1 MLTYHARQEI
11 LASDTT
17 KARISCSHVT
27 NMLSD
32 IINCFQSTGKNC
44 MSWKS
49 IVPIVGSRN
58 PHEHSVLNL
67 RRKINHEIQEI
78 LAPNEVL
85 QMSVKLNK

>member
-1 MLTYHARQEI
+1 
-11 LASDTT
+11 
-17 KARISCSHVT
+17 
-27 NMLSD
+27 
-32 IINCFQSTGKNC
+32 